1 MIYLM
6 STLFTVGSDV
16 NPCLA
21 NGGKGPCQQVCT
33 YLEQGYHCSC
43 LPEWQLSIN
52 QHSCFKPGQDD
63 CVYGCSGNGVCLQGG
78 HCDCQFG
85 WRGPSCSEAV
95 CYNFA
100 NCFGHGNCIAPNECD
115 CLVGWGGSPA
125 LLISAPF
132 IGRVRRVQNILVV
145 VGAILPRNVR
155 LAVDSVPTIRAQHRS
170 VNLGC
175 TIRAL
180 LLL

>member
-1 MIYLM
+1 MTACMGVAGMEYVYKEAIVIASLDGAVPAALKLSATTLLTVLVTVIVSLPM
-6 STLFTVGSDV
+6 SVTAWSVG
-16 NPCLA
+16 
-21 NGGKGPCQQVCT
+21 
-33 YLEQGYHCSC
+33 
-43 LPEWQLSIN
+43 
-52 QHSCFKPGQDD
+52 
-63 CVYGCSGNGVCLQGG
+63 
-78 HCDCQFG
+78 
-85 WRGPSCSEAV
+85 
-95 CYNFA
+95 
-100 NCFGHGNCIAPNECD
+100 
-115 CLVGWGGSPA
+115 VGLPA